1 MKPEQEQAAA
11 QDPQRASDQDKAV
24 KERAT
29 PGNADAVL
37 TVENLVTSFKIGG
50 RLLNAVDDCS
60 FEVRRGQTLGIVG
73 ESGCGKS
80 VTSLSIMRLIPT
92 PPGQITSG
100 RILFEG
106 RDLVAL
112 PDNEMR
118 RIRGNKISMIFQE
131 PMTSLNPVYTVGDQ
145 IGEVFRLHKGAT
157 RAESIERSV
166 EILRTVRIP
175 SPEQRVHE
183 YPHQLS
189 GGMRQRVMIAMALAC
204 APSVLIAD
212 EPTTALDVTIQAQIL
227 QLMNTLQEENGMA
240 TLLITHDLGV
250 VAETCHHVC
259 VMYAG
264 RVVESAPVKEIF
276 NNPRHPYT
284 RGLLESIPRLGRH
297 EKRLRTISGLVPSLG
312 GFPKGCRFQER
323 CPHRKPQCSE
333 AEPELQKLGASAVAC
348 HLAGSLAAYAGGAQ
362 K

>member
-1 MKPEQEQAAA
+1 MNSGQQQSGTPAETDGAN
-11 QDPQRASDQDKAV
+11 QRKDTKGSA
-24 KERAT
+24 
-29 PGNADAVL
+29 AVL
-37 TVENLVTSFKIGG
+37 SVEKLVTSFKIGG
-50 RLLNAVDDCS
+50 RLLHAVDDCS
-60 FEVRRGQTLGIVG
+60 FEVHRGQTLGIVG

-80 VTSLSIMRLIPT
+80 VTSLSVMRLIPS

-106 RDLVAL
+106 RDLL
-112 PDNEMR
+112 TLSDSEMR

-131 PMTSLNPVYTVGDQ
+131 PMTSLNPVYTIGDQ
-145 IGEVFRLHKGAT
+145 IGEVFRLHKGT
-157 RAESIERSV
+157 SRAESIDRSI

-204 APSVLIAD
+204 SPAVLIAD

-227 QLMNTLQEENGMA
+227 QLMNALQEEKGMA

-276 NNPRHPYT
+276 TNPRHPYT
-284 RGLLESIPRLGRH
+284 QGLLESIPRLGRH

-312 GFPKGCRFQER
+312 DFPKGCRFQDR
-323 CPHRKPQCSE
+323 CPYRQKQCSE
-333 AEPELQKLGASAVAC
+333 AEPELHQQGSSAVAC
-348 HLAGSLAAYAGGAQ
+348 HFAGSLTAHAGGPQ